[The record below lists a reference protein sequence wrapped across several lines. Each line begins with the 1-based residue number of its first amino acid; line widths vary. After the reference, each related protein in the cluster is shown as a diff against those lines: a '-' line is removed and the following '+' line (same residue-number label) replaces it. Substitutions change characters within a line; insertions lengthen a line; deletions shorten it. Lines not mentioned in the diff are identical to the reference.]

1 MAIGNNIAAATTSL
15 LVIIISIGL
24 IPLFLDYQV
33 ESTGKVGVV
42 VPGTVVVVRRLILEV
57 TVVYPYSKTVRLPE
71 PSNFATVH
79 GPVFQYKSTHTTM
92 VLMDLLQY
100 HTQSHKS
107 AKNET
112 ASLITKL

>member
-57 TVVYPYSKTVRLPE
+57 TVVYPYSKTVRLRTTLVPVWYYLVLVPGTWYLGVGSINTKAAIRE
-71 PSNFATVH
+71 P
-79 GPVFQYKSTHTTM
+79 
-92 VLMDLLQY
+92 
-100 HTQSHKS
+100 
-107 AKNET
+107 
-112 ASLITKL
+112 LII

>member
-42 VPGTVVVVRRLILEV
+42 VPGTVVVVHRLILEV
-57 TVVYPYSKTVRLPE
+57 TVVYPYSKTVRL
-71 PSNFATVH
+71 VR
-79 GPVFQYKSTHTTM
+79 TTLVWYYL
-92 VLMDLLQY
+92 VLVPGTYLVPGSRIDQ
-100 HTQSHKS
+100 H
-107 AKNET
+107 
-112 ASLITKL
+112 

>member
-57 TVVYPYSKTVRLPE
+57 TVVYPYSKTVRLVRTTLVWYYLVLVPGTWYLGVGSINTKAAIRE
-71 PSNFATVH
+71 P
-79 GPVFQYKSTHTTM
+79 
-92 VLMDLLQY
+92 
-100 HTQSHKS
+100 
-107 AKNET
+107 
-112 ASLITKL
+112 LII